1 MVDYQLFNNYK
12 KAGWKANTKEE
23 FDKWKET
30 FKEYWN
36 ELEFVSTE
44 QKDSLLNQIKE
55 LTEKKEA
62 FFAKQGNRPV
72 VNHYIFQDNLA
83 AALTEYLKVLT
94 QIKRK
99 ELEQ

>member
-1 MVDYQLFNNYK
+1 MIDYTLFNQYK
-12 KAGWKANTKEE
+12 KDGWKCNTKEE
-23 FDKWKET
+23 FEKWQEG

-36 ELEFVSTE
+36 ELEFVSKE

-62 FFAKQGNRPV
+62 FFNKQGQRPV
-72 VNHYIFQDNLA
+72 VNHYIFQDDLA

-94 QIKRK
+94 EIKRK
-99 ELEQ
+99 EL